1 MSDDFIAATGS
12 RPLRYD
18 DVFAAAQLPV
28 GALGI
33 ITALVV
39 DSVPK
44 FLVRPIQNLR
54 KVDRAALDW
63 LAAGDFRRFS
73 ATYAL
78 DRDPDF
84 VQMIV
89 NPHKPFKRPAML
101 RFLYCEPWRDEYPR
115 ARSEEHTSALQ
126 SLMRNS

>member
-1 MSDDFIAATGS
+1 MSDAFIAATGS
-12 RPLRYD
+12 RPLRDD

-54 KVDRAALDW
+54 KVDRVALDW
-63 LAAGDFRRFS
+63 LAPGDFRRFS
-73 ATYAL
+73 ATYSL

-84 VQMIV
+84 VPMIV
-89 NPHKPFKRPAML
+89 NPPNPLEQKNVR
-101 RFLYCEPWRDEYPR
+101 
-115 ARSEEHTSALQ
+115 
-126 SLMRNS
+126 